1 VPLRRRLGRPFTIG
15 LVVAVAAAVLVTAGW
30 ATRRDDG
37 RTAPAQGHPI
47 TPPVHSEGQVET
59 APVDGG
65 AAPSETPALPEVA
78 PAATTGPPTTATTS
92 ARKVAPSTTVQTK
105 PTPVPPGPSSA
116 PPAGFS
122 GSVFPIDDAIAARMT
137 SSWRPGCPV
146 GLSDLRRVTLT
157 HWGFDG
163 QPRAGEIVV
172 HRDQADRILGV
183 FAAMFE
189 ARFPLEQVR
198 LIDEF
203 GGDDNRSM
211 AANNTSGFNCRYV
224 AGTRRWS
231 QHAYGRAID
240 VNPVQNPYVRRGDV
254 TPPEG
259 RPYVRRDRNV
269 PGLITADGPAVAA
282 FSRARWLWGG
292 RWASPDYQHFSS
304 SGR

>member
-1 VPLRRRLGRPFTIG
+1 MPLRGRLGRPFTIG

-30 ATRRDDG
+30 TIRRGDG
-37 RTAPAQGHPI
+37 PTAPPAQGHPI

-59 APVDGG
+59 VPLDG
-65 AAPSETPALPEVA
+65 AAPPETPAVPEVA
-78 PAATTGPPTTATTS
+78 PPATAGAPTTVTTA
-92 ARKVAPSTTVQTK
+92 ARKVAPPTTVPAK
-105 PTPVPPGPSSA
+105 PA
-116 PPAGFS
+116 PAAPAAPALPAGFS
-122 GSVFPIDDAIAARMT
+122 GSVFPIDDATAARMT

-163 QPRAGEIVV
+163 QPRPGEIVV

-183 FAAMFE
+183 FAAVFE
-189 ARFPLEQVR
+189 AHFQLEQVR

-203 GGDDNRSM
+203 GADDNRSM

-240 VNPVQNPYVRRGDV
+240 VNPVQNPYVRGSEV

-269 PGLITADGPAVAA
+269 PGLITADGPVVAA

>member
-1 VPLRRRLGRPFTIG
+1 MPLRRRLGRPITIG
-15 LVVAVAAAVLVTAGW
+15 LVVAVAAAILVTAGW
-30 ATRRDDG
+30 ATRRDG
-37 RTAPAQGHPI
+37 GGTTPAQSHPV

-59 APVDGG
+59 APPAT
-65 AAPSETPALPEVA
+65 AAPPTTVTTAVGEIAPPTTVPASPAPAPLGAPALP
-78 PAATTGPPTTATTS
+78 
-92 ARKVAPSTTVQTK
+92 
-105 PTPVPPGPSSA
+105 
-116 PPAGFS
+116 AGFT
-122 GSVFPIDDAIAARMT
+122 GSVAPIDDATAARMT

-163 QPRAGEIVV
+163 RPRAGEIVV

-183 FAAMFE
+183 FAAVFE
-189 ARFPLEQVR
+189 AHFPLEQVR

-203 GGDDNRSM
+203 GGDDDRSM

-240 VNPVQNPYVRRGDV
+240 INPVQNPYVRGGEV
-254 TPPEG
+254 SPPEG
-259 RPYVRRDRNV
+259 RPYVRRDRSV
-269 PGLITADGPAVAA
+269 PGLITADGPVVAA

>member
-1 VPLRRRLGRPFTIG
+1 MA
-15 LVVAVAAAVLVTAGW
+15 VAVAAAALVTAGW
-30 ATRRDDG
+30 ATRDDG
-37 RTAPAQGHPI
+37 RAAPAQGHPI

-59 APVDGG
+59 VPLDG
-65 AAPSETPALPEVA
+65 AAPPEPPAVPEVA
-78 PAATTGPPTTATTS
+78 PSATAGAPATVTTTARKAAPPTTVPA
-92 ARKVAPSTTVQTK
+92 KPAPAAPAAPA
-105 PTPVPPGPSSA
+105 PTL
-116 PPAGFS
+116 PAGFS
-122 GSVFPIDDAIAARMT
+122 GSVFPIDDATAARMT

-163 QPRAGEIVV
+163 QPRSGEIVV

-183 FAAMFE
+183 FAAVFE

-231 QHAYGRAID
+231 QHAFGRAID
-240 VNPVQNPYVRRGDV
+240 VNPVQNPYVRGNDV
-254 TPPEG
+254 SPPEG
-259 RPYVRRDRNV
+259 RPYVRRDGNV
-269 PGLITADGPAVAA
+269 PGLITADGPVVAA

>member
-1 VPLRRRLGRPFTIG
+1 MPLRRRLARPTTIG
-15 LVVAVAAAVLVTAGW
+15 LVVAVAAAALVTAGW
-30 ATRRDDG
+30 ATRRDGG
-37 RTAPAQGHPI
+37 RAAPAQAHPN

-59 APVDGG
+59 VPLDGG
-65 AAPSETPALPEVA
+65 APPETPPLSEAAPSS
-78 PAATTGPPTTATTS
+78 TTGPKATVTTAARKIAPPTTAAATP
-92 ARKVAPSTTVQTK
+92 APA
-105 PTPVPPGPSSA
+105 A
-116 PPAGFS
+116 PALPAGFS
-122 GSVFPIDDAIAARMT
+122 GSVARIDDATAARMT

-183 FAAMFE
+183 FAAVFE
-189 ARFPLEQVR
+189 AHFPLEQVR

-240 VNPVQNPYVRRGDV
+240 INPVQNPYVRGSEV

-259 RPYVRRDRNV
+259 RPYVRRDGNV
-269 PGLITADGPAVAA
+269 PGLITADGPVVAA

-292 RWASPDYQHFSS
+292 RWANPDYQHFSS